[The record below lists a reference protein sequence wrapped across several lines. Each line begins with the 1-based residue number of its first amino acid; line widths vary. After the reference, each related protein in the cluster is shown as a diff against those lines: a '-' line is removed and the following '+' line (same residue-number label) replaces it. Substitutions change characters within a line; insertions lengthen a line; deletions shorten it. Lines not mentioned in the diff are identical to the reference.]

1 MLSWECII
9 LKMTVNAEKGKTLKM
24 QCLKIKCKIF
34 IIANI
39 SKIIINDI
47 ILNASIILI
56 IKPKLY
62 YYNVEKFFQIFQN
75 DLY

>member
-9 LKMTVNAEKGKTLKM
+9 LKTTVNAEKGKTLKI

-56 IKPKLY
+56 I
-62 YYNVEKFFQIFQN
+62 
-75 DLY
+75 